1 MLVFGGVS
9 LKEFPNKIALN
20 MGSNQELDQL
30 LADDMYMHNFM
41 VILYFDVHIYIYIFI
56 IYRYYDTP

>member
-41 VILYFDVHIYIYIFI
+41 VYTVFWCTHLYIYIYHI
-56 IYRYYDTP
+56 